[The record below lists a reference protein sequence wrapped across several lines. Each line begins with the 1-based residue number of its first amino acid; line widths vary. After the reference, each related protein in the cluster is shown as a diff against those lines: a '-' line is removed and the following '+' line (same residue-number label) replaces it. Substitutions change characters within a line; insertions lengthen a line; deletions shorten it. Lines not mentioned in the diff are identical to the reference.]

1 MKKSKRNFFSALG
14 RRLAAAAVLI
24 GLSATAVRAQQVILE
39 GFWWKYQNN
48 NYPNGWANYVTDL
61 APRLK
66 AMGIN
71 AVWMPPNLKT
81 RMPTDPVYSNGY
93 SPFDNYDLGDK
104 YQHGR
109 LRTNSGTK
117 DELLRCVA
125 ILHAN
130 GIDVVQDIVLNHLDG
145 AGSDD
150 ANTGGQDPQ
159 AADDSKTNRMKN
171 FRYVSYTSPASS
183 ETAANYL
190 ARTGRFPKNWQN
202 FNPNPGNNTVT
213 GAWNEVDF
221 GPDISYYSSSYG
233 QSSNATYNPTQAG
246 NYMLNS
252 TRGWLVW
259 YKKQVGFD
267 GVRLDAARLFPDFAS
282 NDLLGSLQS
291 SADWASGGATMFAV
305 GEYADLSVSPATTA
319 AMDQWVANVNNR
331 AGTFDFSLRSGLYAL
346 TNGNGAF
353 NIGSLP
359 GFQQNTRVV
368 TINGTA
374 VHRTVPF
381 VNNHDTFRPN
391 VDGSGNY
398 ISWDTGGELYPHID
412 PSDPRLSAA
421 YAVALAV
428 DGSPQIFFE
437 DLFNIGTTGKR
448 FTHNPRNA
456 TDLPTRSDIENLI
469 WCHQNL
475 HFKDGAYKVP
485 LQANDYLIIE
495 RSTKAIIGISD
506 NWDTWQNA
514 TISCDFPSGTVLKDY
529 SGANGNA
536 TVTVTASKTVVI
548 NTPPCNG
555 TAAGGRRGYSV
566 WAPVNAVTNYTLTGR
581 NTTQEWELADDLG
594 DSDSRS
600 LGQGGQLP
608 AGSTAYRTAG
618 RIYVGA
624 NQPITYTLYPN
635 DATRDLTVTVFNNAG
650 TALGSS
656 NKVGS
661 FSGTYTPAAE
671 GWYVLK
677 VKNTVASNPGQRC
690 NLKIQYTPPTVVAG
704 AIANREGTALATT
717 ASSETVEA
725 TELHVFPNPTTTDA
739 IALTIQTPTA
749 QLVTVQLYDL
759 TGRLLHAQAAKLV
772 PGINSLKMTAP
783 LSLSAGL
790 YQLRVPELGLGQRL
804 AVE

>member
-1 MKKSKRNFFSALG
+1 MKPSTFNFLPRPVARCLV
-14 RRLAAAAVLI
+14 AAAVLV
-24 GLSATAVRAQQVILE
+24 GLSATMAQAQQVVLE
-39 GFWWKYQNN
+39 GFWWNYQNN
-48 NYPNGWANYVTDL
+48 NYPNGWANYVADL

-71 AVWMPPNLKT
+71 AVWIPPNLKT
-81 RMPTDPVYSNGY
+81 RMPTNAVYSNGY

-117 DELLRCVA
+117 DELLRSVA

-145 AGSDD
+145 AGTDD
-150 ANTGGQDPQ
+150 NNTGGQDPT
-159 AADDSKTNRMKN
+159 AWDDGRTNRMKN

-183 ETAANYL
+183 ETAANYY
-190 ARTGRFPKNWQN
+190 ARSGRFPKNWEN
-202 FNPNPGNNTVT
+202 FNPNPGHNSST
-213 GAWNEVDF
+213 GDLDAAYF
-221 GPDISYYSSSYG
+221 GPDASYYSGANG
-233 QSSNATYNPTQAG
+233 QSGTTGMTYNPTQASD
-246 NYMLNS
+246 YMLNS

-267 GVRLDAARLFPDFAS
+267 GVRLDAVKLFPDAAAQDFLA
-282 NDLLGSLQS
+282 NLQTQ
-291 SADWASGGATMFAV
+291 AGWANGGLTMYAV
-305 GEYADLSVSPATTA
+305 GEYAQATTA
-319 AMDQWVANVNNR
+319 QMDQWVANVQNR
-331 AGTFDFSLRSGLYAL
+331 AGTFDFSLRGGLL
-346 TNGNGAF
+346 SLINGNGAF

-359 GFQQNTRVV
+359 GYQQGTRVV
-368 TINGTA
+368 NIGGTL

-398 ISWDTGGELYPHID
+398 VGWDTGGELYPHID
-412 PSDPRLSAA
+412 PSDPRFSAA

-456 TDLPTRSDIENLI
+456 ADLPTRSDIENLI

-475 HFKDGAYKVP
+475 RFKDGAYKVP
-485 LQANDYLIIE
+485 LQSNDYLIIE

-506 NWDTWQNA
+506 NWDTWQNV
-514 TISCDFPSGTVLKDY
+514 TIACDFPAGTVLKDY
-529 SGANGNA
+529 SGANGDA
-536 TVTVTASKTVVI
+536 TVTVSATKTVAI

-566 WAPVNAVTNYTLTGR
+566 WAPVNAVTNFALTGR
-581 NTTQEWELADDLG
+581 ATTQEWELADDLG

-624 NQPITYTLYPN
+624 NNSISYTLYPSN
-635 DATRDLTVTVFNNAG
+635 GTNNLTVTVFDNAG
-650 TALGSS
+650 TALNSVSGT
-656 NKVGS
+656 GS
-661 FSGTYTPAAE
+661 FSGSYTPAAE
-671 GWYVLK
+671 GWYLLK
-677 VKNTVASNPGQRC
+677 VKNSATTNPGQRC
-690 NLKIQYTPPTVVAG
+690 NLKVTYTPPTVVAG
-704 AIANREGTALATT
+704 SIANRAATALPTT
-717 ASSETVEA
+717 ASSEALEKP
-725 TELHVFPNPTTTDA
+725 ELSLAPNPTTSEQ
-739 IALTIQTPTA
+739 IRL
-749 QLVTVQLYDL
+749 TVQTRAAQIVTIRIVDL
-759 TGRLLHAQAAKLV
+759 TGRLCYEQRTPLTAGSNELHLLV
-772 PGINSLKMTAP
+772 KKP
-783 LSLSAGL
+783 LPAGM
-790 YQLRVPELGLGQRL
+790 YQLTVPELNTSRKLL
-804 AVE
+804 LE